1 MARMYGGSRGYTME
15 DAIQDLLV
23 DLKIVGMVEPNEEL
37 YMNDGMLALKSIS
50 EWQPLWLHITNS
62 NIGDIIKR
70 IKQRIVLLE
79 HLLRE
84 GKIKERWIKNEITAL
99 IKPVV
104 QGITNLQKRYERDC
118 KIQATF
124 GLIIERVENIS
135 TSYLQPP
142 P

>member
-1 MARMYGGSRGYTME
+1 ME